1 MKQRTILFLLSV
13 LLTANLSASN
23 NFRTA
28 TRAFYLWRCGCAV
41 EADYNGDHF
50 VQKPCHLKDGYMDYV
65 DGTHTIRDGVGGWHD
80 AGDYGKYTVN
90 AAITVANLFLAWE
103 HFQKKIEAEPL
114 SLPETAPGYP
124 EFLKEIKWETDFLLK
139 MQYPDGSGKVSHKLT
154 RKSFSGFIMPDTDD
168 GERYFTEWSTPATA
182 DFVAVMAMAARY
194 FKPYDKQYAQQC
206 LDAAKVS
213 WDFLQQH
220 PERKL
225 WEQGDFSTGGYGT
238 SDEDDRLW
246 ACAEMFETTGDK
258 TLLKQLEQLI
268 LAIPQTIKEAEN
280 SDFKKPTG
288 RGYISSDWDWGDV
301 TNLGVWRYAMA
312 KHKGRNKQLL
322 ADVRKAIVADAQ
334 HLVEVS
340 KSNPYGYTLDKFK
353 WGCNGVQARQ
363 AVNLHMADL
372 IAPDAQYQK
381 CLQGIAAY
389 LLGNNVYQRSFVT
402 GLGKNPPLYP
412 HDRRS
417 AADGI
422 ANPWPGYLVGGGHT
436 PTDWVDEE
444 ADYSRN
450 EIAIN
455 WQAGLVYLFASL
467 L

>member
-1 MKQRTILFLLSV
+1 MKKIVILALLAISSTI
-13 LLTANLSASN
+13 AMAGE
-23 NFRTA
+23 NFKVS

-41 EADYNGDHF
+41 EADYKGDHF
-50 VQKPCHLKDGYMDYV
+50 VQQPCHLKDGYMDYV

-80 AGDYGKYTVN
+80 AGDFGKYTVN
-90 AAITVANLFLAWE
+90 AGITVANLFLAWE
-103 HFQKKIEAEPL
+103 HFQNKIDKEEL
-114 SLPETAPGYP
+114 SLPETAPEFP
-124 EFLKEIKWETDFLLK
+124 EFLKEIKWEIDFLLK
-139 MQYPDGSGKVSHKLT
+139 MQYPDGSGRVSHKLT
-154 RKSFSGFIMPDTDD
+154 RKNFAGFIMPQDDD
-168 GERYFTEWSTPATA
+168 GERFFTEWSSPATA

-194 FKPYDKQYAQQC
+194 FKPYDKAYAKRC
-206 LDAAKVS
+206 LEAAMLS
-213 WDFLQQH
+213 WKYLQQH

-225 WEQGDFSTGGYGT
+225 WKQGDFSTGGYGT

-258 TLLKQLEQLI
+258 VMLKELETQI
-268 LAIPQTIKEAEN
+268 KNIPQSIKEAEN
-280 SDFKKPTG
+280 SDFNKPTG
-288 RGYISSDWDWGDV
+288 RGYITSAWDWGDV
-301 TNLGVWRYAMA
+301 TNLGVWRYAMS

-322 ADVRKAIVADAQ
+322 ADVKKAIIADAD

-340 KSNPYGYTLDKFK
+340 KTNQYGYTLEKFL
-353 WGCNGVQARQ
+353 WGCNGIQARQ

-372 IAPDAQYQK
+372 ISPNPKYQK
-381 CLQGIAAY
+381 CIEGIADY
-389 LLGNNVYQRSFVT
+389 LLGNNVYQRSFIT
-402 GLGKNPPLYP
+402 GLGKNPPMHP

-436 PTDWVDEE
+436 PTDWVDKEE
-444 ADYSRN
+444 DYSRN

-455 WQAGLVYLFASL
+455 WQAGLVYLFAAL